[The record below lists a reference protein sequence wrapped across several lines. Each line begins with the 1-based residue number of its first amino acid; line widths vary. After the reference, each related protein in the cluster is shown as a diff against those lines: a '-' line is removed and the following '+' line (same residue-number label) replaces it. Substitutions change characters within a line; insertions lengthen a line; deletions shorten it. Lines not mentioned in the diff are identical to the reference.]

1 MLIRII
7 YVSTAVGAQTVSETK
22 AILEVSQKWNHAN
35 DVTGVLCEGEGVYL
49 QCLEGERRL
58 VTQLYARIYADP
70 RHSDVQMI
78 HCESVT
84 NRRYRNWSMG
94 HVDLAQVDPVRQV
107 NWSEFDPYS
116 SAGMAALARIDE
128 ILTNSVTTA
137 NEGKS
142 TPQISI

>member
-7 YVSTAVGAQTVSETK
+7 YVSTAVGAQTAVKTN
-22 AILEVSQKWNHAN
+22 AILEGSQKWNRSN
-35 DVTGVLCEGEGVYL
+35 DVTGVLCEGDGVFL
-49 QCLEGERRL
+49 QCLEGERRQ

-94 HVDLAQVDPVRQV
+94 HVDLAEVDPVRQV

-116 SAGMAALARIDE
+116 SAGIATLARIDE
-128 ILTNSVTTA
+128 ILVRSVA
-137 NEGKS
+137 ESNPSKNAL
-142 TPQISI
+142 

>member
-7 YVSTAVGAQTVSETK
+7 YVSTAVGAQTAAETN
-22 AILEVSQKWNHAN
+22 AILQGSQKWNQAN
-35 DVTGVLCEGEGVYL
+35 DVTGVLCEGNGVFL
-49 QCLEGERRL
+49 QCLEGERRQ

-84 NRRYRNWSMG
+84 NRRYRDWSMG
-94 HVDLAQVDPVRQV
+94 HVDLAEVDPVRQV

-116 SAGMAALARIDE
+116 SAGIAALARIDE
-128 ILTNSVTTA
+128 ILARSVA
-137 NEGKS
+137 GSKPGKNAS
-142 TPQISI
+142 

>member
-7 YVSTAVGAQTVSETK
+7 YVSTAVGTQTVSETN
-22 AILEVSQKWNHAN
+22 AILEVSQKWNRAN
-35 DVTGVLCEGEGVYL
+35 DVTGVLCEGAGVYL
-49 QCLEGERRL
+49 QCLEGERRQ

-78 HCESVT
+78 HCESVQH
-84 NRRYRNWSMG
+84 RRYRDWSMG

-116 SAGMAALARIDE
+116 SSGIAALARIDE
-128 ILTNSVTTA
+128 ILARSVTAPNT
-137 NEGKS
+137 GKN
-142 TPQISI
+142 IL

>member
-7 YVSTAVGAQTVSETK
+7 YVSTAVGAQTAAETH
-22 AILEVSQKWNHAN
+22 AILQGSQKWNQAN
-35 DVTGVLCEGEGVYL
+35 DVTGVLCEGNGVFL
-49 QCLEGERRL
+49 QCLEGERRQ

-84 NRRYRNWSMG
+84 NRRYRDWSMG
-94 HVDLAQVDPVRQV
+94 HVDLAEVDPVRQV

-116 SAGMAALARIDE
+116 SAGIAALARIDE
-128 ILTNSVTTA
+128 ILARSVA
-137 NEGKS
+137 GSKPGKNAS
-142 TPQISI
+142 